1 MADRSPTVIARV
13 QTFATFGGV
22 RNWLFVRVETADGMH
37 GWGEAS
43 TELWEGTV
51 RAAVEELGAR
61 MIGLDAM
68 AVERRWQE
76 ATRHG
81 FWRGGIVL
89 ASAVAAIDQALWD
102 IRGKRLGVPVHVLL
116 GGPVRDRVDTYRHVA
131 IYDPERTAADARA
144 LVESGVRVLKTGA
157 WVSDSVLPEHE
168 RLGRAVER
176 LSALRDAVGWDV
188 DVLIDN
194 HGRSR
199 PDEAI
204 RLLRALAPFRIR
216 WIEEPIAPESPEL
229 VAPVAAV
236 ARDHGISVAFGE
248 RLFSRAEFRP
258 ALERGLVDVVQ
269 PDLCHAGGISEV
281 TRIASLADTYRAV
294 LAPHNPAGPVSTAAS
309 AQVALAVPSFSLL
322 ELCPDEPRR
331 SEVSVEPWTLEGASL
346 TVPDRPG
353 LGIDLDVE
361 ALLDVPAR
369 PIAVPSS
376 AYGADGSVMDV

>member
-1 MADRSPTVIARV
+1 MADAIARV

-22 RNWLFVRVETADGMH
+22 RNWVFVRVETADGLH

-43 TELWEGTV
+43 TELWERTV
-51 RAAVEELGAR
+51 QAAIEELGAR
-61 MIGLDAM
+61 LIGRDPM
-68 AVERRWQE
+68 AVERVWQE
-76 ATRHG
+76 STRHG

-89 ASAVAAIDQALWD
+89 GSAVAAIDQALWD

-116 GGPVRDRVDTYRHVA
+116 GGPVRDRIDTYRHVA

-144 LVESGVRVLKTGA
+144 LVDAGVRILKTGA
-157 WVSDSVLPEHE
+157 WVADSVLPEHE

-176 LSALRDAVGWDV
+176 LTALREAVGWDV
-188 DVLIDN
+188 DILIDN
-194 HGRSR
+194 HGRAR

-204 RLLRALAPFRIR
+204 RLIRAIAPFRIR

-229 VAPVAAV
+229 VAGVAAV
-236 ARDHGISVAFGE
+236 AREHGISMAFGE
-248 RLFSRAEFRP
+248 RLFSRWEFR
-258 ALERGLVDVVQ
+258 AVLERGLVDVVQ

-281 TRIASLADTYRAV
+281 MRIAAMADTYRAW

-309 AQVALAVPSFSLL
+309 AQVGLAAPNFSVL

-331 SEVSVEPWTLEGASL
+331 SQISIEPWVFEGSHL
-346 TVPDRPG
+346 VVPDRPG
-353 LGIDLDVE
+353 LGIDLDVD
-361 ALLDVPAR
+361 ALLDEPAR